1 MSERERGE
9 RECVCVWVL
18 DKEKVDREIKEG
30 YEKREIKKEGK
41 GRS

>member
-1 MSERERGE
+1 
-9 RECVCVWVL
+9 VWVL

-30 YEKREIKKEGK
+30 HEKREIKKEGK